1 MKLFQKGLHSDDT
14 ASSDGSL
21 DQDRATSVSVG
32 TQTED
37 SGCGNGCTSIYIN
50 ENMNIKD
57 CLEVGHSDV
66 ESNSNSLDE
75 KQKDKSCLHE
85 EIPPE
90 MEIEIGD
97 ESFDH
102 SIYSEQSTMA
112 EQGAWHKRKR
122 VKVEETQN
130 EEFVDAV
137 NNNENILTDKSDDNF
152 HKSGR
157 QNTPSIEKSGE
168 SLNRKVDQ
176 AYSVK
181 SSQPFMNLKNV
192 SKIIIENPPHETG
205 KDSSSPRRQILEI
218 KVPGASSL
226 LADSCTTTGSPSRQV
241 SDTDSSLD
249 DRAVD
254 TGSPTSQIRVST
266 GFPGERS
273 PKENTSLDEK
283 HVTTGIPIDN
293 SPVEMSL
300 DITHDNTG
308 IPRDHSPVESSLA
321 ENGVTTGVPKEQA
334 LNDITEIPQVTYTHV
349 IHVDTAISS
358 GNVNSS
364 ISSLGREVPAEYRIL
379 TYPEIEEVSL
389 RECTTGSTEQG
400 IYSMST
406 YSWDKTI

>member
-1 MKLFQKGLHSDDT
+1 M
-14 ASSDGSL
+14 
-21 DQDRATSVSVG
+21 
-32 TQTED
+32 
-37 SGCGNGCTSIYIN
+37 
-50 ENMNIKD
+50 
-57 CLEVGHSDV
+57 
-66 ESNSNSLDE
+66 
-75 KQKDKSCLHE
+75 
-85 EIPPE
+85 
-90 MEIEIGD
+90 
-97 ESFDH
+97 
-102 SIYSEQSTMA
+102 
-112 EQGAWHKRKR
+112 
-122 VKVEETQN
+122 EETQN